1 MSDLRYFYVPNALA
15 LGETATQNQT
25 HSLSLGKESAHILK
39 VLRMREGD
47 PINIVDGKGHLIK
60 AVLSGKGNFD
70 IQDVED
76 KSPLWPRPIHLC
88 VAPTK
93 NIDRMEWLVEKAVE
107 IGVDSISFV
116 KCRYSERNS
125 VNTERLT
132 RIAASAMTQSHKYFL
147 PEINDI
153 VPFGDFIA
161 RFCGQFPNSLRF
173 IAHCYDDI
181 PRTYLLD
188 VAAHNAPDNSSQN
201 FSTSSQRSTVSSHD
215 SATSSLIPATS
226 LPNFTTPSHNPA
238 PSLYNPD
245 SSLHNP
251 APSSPNSAPSS
262 PNPAPS
268 LYNPTTYSHNSATSL
283 PISYSDNA
291 ALLVCVGPEGDFSK
305 PEVEQALKRGFLSVS
320 LGTSRLR
327 TETAALVAVHLMHLF
342 SDFGRSK

>member
-1 MSDLRYFYVPNALA
+1 MSDLRYFYVPDALG
-15 LGETATQNQT
+15 LGETAAQNQAQ
-25 HSLSLGKESAHILK
+25 SLSLGKESAHILK

-60 AVLSGKGNFD
+60 AVLTGKGNFD
-70 IQDVED
+70 IEDVEV

-93 NIDRMEWLVEKAVE
+93 NMDRMEWLVEKAVE

-161 RFCGQFPNSLRF
+161 HFCGQFPNSLRF

-181 PRTYLLD
+181 PRAYLLD
-188 VAAHNAPDNSSQN
+188 AAAQNSSDSSSQD
-201 FSTSSQRSTVSSHD
+201 FSISSQRSAVSSHD
-215 SATSSLIPATS
+215 SATPSRNSTAPYHNPATS
-226 LPNFTTPSHNPA
+226 LHT
-238 PSLYNPD
+238 
-245 SSLHNP
+245 
-251 APSSPNSAPSS
+251 
-262 PNPAPS
+262 
-268 LYNPTTYSHNSATSL
+268 PTTSSHISSTSL
-283 PISYSDNA
+283 LVSSSDNA

-305 PEVEQALKRGFLSVS
+305 PEVEQALKNGFLSVS
-320 LGTSRLR
+320 LGSSRLR

-342 SDFGRSK
+342 PAFHR